1 MAITN
6 IMEGF
11 SLSGANIL
19 DGATTAEDAAATVG
33 TDIYGV
39 RSGAIDPD
47 VGQFD
52 NEGDDFIL
60 SSWYW
65 LNFATVTVTSG
76 YISFPCL
83 AAITGKSISSSG
95 TGNSTKFGFDLW
107 HEDHFNVAP
116 KPVLLRVPSKDS
128 EGNVRRLD
136 IVLYK
141 VQFGPF
147 TFSGP
152 AYKTGMEVSWAGRA
166 LASSKDEVGTAF
178 ADGKKRV
185 GRLISGAVI

>member
-1 MAITN
+1 MPTN
-6 IMEGF
+6 IFEGF
-11 SLSGANIL
+11 SLSHVAIL
-19 DGATTAEDAAATVG
+19 DGATAAEDAAATVG
-33 TDIYGV
+33 TDMYGV

-65 LNFATVTVTSG
+65 LNFATLTVTNG
-76 YISFPCL
+76 YISLPVL
-83 AAITGKSISSSG
+83 AAITGSAISSSG
-95 TGNSTKFGFDLW
+95 AGATQKFGFDLW
-107 HEDHFNVAP
+107 HEDHFNTAP

-128 EGNVRRLD
+128 AGAVRRLD

-147 TFSGP
+147 TFNGP
-152 AYKTGMEVSWAGRA
+152 AYKSGMEVSFQARA
-166 LASSKDEVGTAF
+166 LASPNNESGTAF
-178 ADGKKRV
+178 PDGKKRV
-185 GRLISGAVI
+185 GKLISGALI